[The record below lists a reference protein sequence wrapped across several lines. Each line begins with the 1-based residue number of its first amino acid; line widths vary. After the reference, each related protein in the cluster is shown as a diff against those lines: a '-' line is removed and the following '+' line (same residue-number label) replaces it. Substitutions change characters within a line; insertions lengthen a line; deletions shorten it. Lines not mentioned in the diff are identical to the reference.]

1 MPKALVNEHKSCLS
15 EIGHFNGGGRADQI
29 ARGLDPVDDRN
40 IESIVSPRRKPDALI
55 VPPSDT
61 RSAGA
66 LV

>member
-1 MPKALVNEHKSCLS
+1 MTASHLPGQSFLS

-29 ARGLDPVDDRN
+29 TRDLDPVYDRN
-40 IESIVSPRRKPDALI
+40 IESIVSPRRKPDASI

-61 RSAGA
+61 RSAGT